1 MVFMPHW
8 PIPLWKESKYDLE
21 TIKQLLE
28 ALGNPHLRIPPVIHI
43 AGTNGKGSVQAFLKS
58 IFEKSGYKVH
68 SYTSPHLIE
77 FNERIVLASEQI
89 TDDYLFQICERVRI
103 VAEKNNIEPRF
114 FEGVTAAALLAFSE
128 VQADIVILETGM
140 GGRLDATNI
149 IPSPALTIITP
160 ILLDHMEALGPT
172 PEIIAGEKAGIIKP
186 GVPCVISCQMD
197 EVYEVLFTRCE
208 QMRAPSLAFSYDFGV
223 EKVGQDFKILGVGS
237 DDASFPLPNLLGDH
251 QIINAATA
259 IVAVK
264 QLENFAISQD
274 NIESGITSAIWPGR
288 IEKIGEGLWIDGAH
302 NQSGAIALSHW
313 ANENLARPIS
323 LILGMT
329 KNRNVEMFLAPFKD
343 VAGHIFCVQVK
354 SEPSSYSA
362 ERLAELAAPIGI
374 PLAICSS
381 LEEAIL
387 LAKQREG
394 DVIITGSLFL
404 VGDLRG
410 VRHNASPSPA
420 RNNAP

>member
-8 PIPLWKESKYDLE
+8 PIPLWKEGKYDLD
-21 TIKQLLE
+21 TMQQLLA
-28 ALGNPHLRIPPVIHI
+28 ALGNPHVHIPPVIHI
-43 AGTNGKGSVQAFLKS
+43 AGTNGKGSVQAFLRS

-77 FNERIVLASEQI
+77 FNERIVLASEKI
-89 TDDYLFQICERVRI
+89 TDDYLFQICERTR
-103 VAEKNNIEPRF
+103 VAAEANNIEPRF

-128 VQADIVILETGM
+128 VPADVVILETGL

-149 IPSPALTIITP
+149 IPRPALTIITP
-160 ILLDHMEALGPT
+160 ISLDHMEALGPT

-197 EVYEVLFTRCE
+197 EVYEVLFQRCE
-208 QMRAPSLAFSYDFGV
+208 QMRAPNLAFSYDFGV
-223 EKVGQDFKILGVGS
+223 EKVGQGFKILGVGC
-237 DDASFPLPNLLGDH
+237 DDAIFPLPNLLGDH

-264 QLENFAISQD
+264 QLENFTISQK
-274 NIESGITSAIWPGR
+274 NIKSGITSSAWPGR
-288 IEKIGEGLWIDGAH
+288 IEKIGEGLWLDGAH
-302 NQSGAIALSHW
+302 NQGGAISLSHW
-313 ANENLARPIS
+313 ASENLAQPIS

-329 KNRNVEMFLAPFKD
+329 KNRDVQMFLAPFKD
-343 VAGHIFCVQVK
+343 VADHIFCVQVK

-362 ERLAELAAPIGI
+362 ERLAEFASLSVFNTT
-374 PLAICSS
+374 ICSS
-381 LEEAIL
+381 LEEAIS
-387 LAKQREG
+387 LAKQRGG

-404 VGDLRG
+404 VGDLG
-410 VRHNASPSPA
+410 GGMNESFS
-420 RNNAP
+420 